1 MMSFLRQA
9 VEDYLTLRRSLGSKL
24 QVYDCLLSDFVA
36 YLERTDRCVI
46 TTAAAVEWAQHR
58 AEISVNTKAR
68 RLSVV
73 RGFAEYVRTLEPR
86 TEVPSAELLPHQRQ
100 RHAPRLYTQDDIR
113 ALVNAARDLKGT
125 LTPATYSTLIGLL
138 AVTGMRLGEAV
149 GLDRSDL
156 NEREGLLI
164 IRNGKF
170 GKSREIPLHRT
181 TLAALQAYADK
192 RDRVTPRPRSPS
204 FFLSQAGTRLQQQHI
219 GRKFVRLLRQV
230 GLSDLPRSRPTIHQL
245 RHTFAVQ
252 TLIEWYE
259 AGADVQARLP
269 ILSTYLGHVSP
280 SSTYWYL
287 TSVPELVCLAAQ
299 RLEQTLGGLP

>member
-9 VEDYLTLRRSLGSKL
+9 IEDYLTLRRSLGSKL
-24 QVYDCLLSDFVA
+24 QVYDRLLSDFVA
-36 YLERTDRCVI
+36 HLERTDRCVI
-46 TTAAAVEWAQHR
+46 TTAAAVEWAQQR

-68 RLSVV
+68 RLGVV

-86 TEVPSAELLPHQRQ
+86 TEVPPAELLPRQRQ
-100 RHAPRLYTQDDIR
+100 RPTPRLYTQDDIR

-170 GKSREIPLHRT
+170 GKSREVPLHRT

-192 RDRVTPRPRSPS
+192 RDRVIRRPRSPS

-219 GRKFVRLLRQV
+219 RRKFVRLLRQV
-230 GLSDLPRSRPTIHQL
+230 GLSDLPRSRPTIHQF

-252 TLIEWYE
+252 TLIGWYE

-299 RLEQTLGGLP
+299 RLEQALGGLP